1 MSNMSDLP
9 QTIPTAT
16 EDELVRRPE
25 RAEPQELVLSAAE
38 EDGLAPDA
46 PRDGSGHPVD
56 PGDRGPDW
64 KEKIS
69 EALEYDKEVLAKSW
83 AGFKEGREETAP
95 AEAPKAPSHPSDPQA
110 PKDREPDFV
119 P

>member
-16 EDELVRRPE
+16 DDE
-25 RAEPQELVLSAAE
+25 LSAAPIP
-38 EDGLAPDA
+38 AA

-56 PGDRGPDW
+56 PEDRGPDW
-64 KEKIS
+64 KEKIA
-69 EALEYDKEVLAKSW
+69 EALEYDKEVLARTW
-83 AGFKEGREETAP
+83 DGFKEGREGTAP
-95 AEAPKAPSHPSDPQA
+95 VEAAATSQDAAPEAPKDE
-110 PKDREPDFV
+110 EPDFV

>member
-9 QTIPTAT
+9 RTIPAVTGDERVRPTA
-16 EDELVRRPE
+16 D
-25 RAEPQELVLSAAE
+25 AAPTPTPAP
-38 EDGLAPDA
+38 DGLAADT

-56 PGDRGPDW
+56 PVDRGPDW

-69 EALEYDKEVLAKSW
+69 EALDHDKEVLAKSW
-83 AGFKEGREETAP
+83 SGFKEGREETAP
-95 AEAPKAPSHPSDPQA
+95 AEAPEAPSHPAVPPA
-110 PKDREPDFV
+110 PTNKEPDFV

>member
-9 QTIPTAT
+9 HTIPAVTG
-16 EDELVRRPE
+16 DELARPTGD
-25 RAEPQELVLSAAE
+25 AAPTPPP
-38 EDGLAPDA
+38 DGLASDA

-56 PGDRGPDW
+56 PVDRGPDW